1 VIGRGALIEAGAV
14 VRDSVVLP
22 DAIVRSEAEVVRA
35 VLDDGVRIGRG
46 AAVGAPDG
54 AIALVGMRSE
64 VDDEDDEEVV
74 AAGARYPG

>member
-1 VIGRGALIEAGAV
+1 VIEAGAV

-22 DAIVRSEAEVVRA
+22 GAIVRSGAEVVRA

-54 AIALVGMRSE
+54 AIALVGIRSE
-64 VDDEDDEEVV
+64 VGDEEVV
-74 AAGARYPG
+74 AAGVRYPG